1 MTRNTLRTL
10 TLVALGVTALGATL
24 PSYAATSASLT
35 ASSMYLW
42 RGQSISG
49 AGPAISGDLNY
60 SHDVGFYAGF
70 WTSSEGGMGSHE
82 TDLNVGFTKKFGNF
96 GFDAGIYEYLY
107 PESGAQDDS
116 LMDTDA
122 REWYVGAILGPVTV
136 KVFVNPEETDNKYLS
151 VDAMFGHFGVHGGST
166 QNVSSASEY
175 RDFNVSYMP
184 VDNLTF
190 TMSVARGDGAP
201 IEAPLFAVSYKWPFE
216 VK

>member
-1 MTRNTLRTL
+1 MSTTTLRSL
-10 TLVALGVTALGATL
+10 TLVALGVCTLGTAL
-24 PSYAATSASLT
+24 PSYAATSASVT

-60 SHDVGFYAGF
+60 SHDIGFYAGL
-70 WTSSEGGMGSHE
+70 WTSSEGNAGSHE
-82 TDLNVGFTKKFGNF
+82 TDLTVGFTKKFGDF
-96 GFDAGIYEYLY
+96 GFDVGLAEYLY
-107 PESGAQDDS
+107 PESGAQKDS

-122 REWYVGAILGPVTV
+122 REWYVGAILGPVTA
-136 KVFVNPEETDNKYLS
+136 KVFINPEENDNKYIT
-151 VDAMFGHFGVHGGST
+151 VDAMFGKFGVHAGST
-166 QNVSSASEY
+166 QNVSSAGEY
-175 RDFNVSYMP
+175 NDFNVSYMP